1 MKIKT
6 YRAKGYMALSL
17 TIKIKDKTEM
27 LSFGHGSY
35 SPKLFA
41 SLRTS
46 NKELQAALEKHRAYG
61 KLFFLENTEYVSEP
75 APVKKEEKLLD
86 KPLEF
91 NNFNELRDYLI
102 KEHGRAPITVS
113 TLAKATREMEKL
125 NLKFT
130 IK

>member
-1 MKIKT
+1 MS
-6 YRAKGYMALSL
+6 LSL
-17 TIKIKDKTEM
+17 TVTMKGKTEV

-35 SPKLFA
+35 SPRLYA

-46 NKELQAALEKHRAYG
+46 NEALQKALEKHPSFN
-61 KLFFLENTEYVSEP
+61 KLFFLEETQYVAEP
-75 APVKKEEKLLD
+75 KPVTPAVE

-102 KEHGRAPITVS
+102 KEHHKAPITVS
-113 TLAKATREMEKL
+113 TMAKADKEMQKL
-125 NLKFT
+125 GLKYT

>member
-6 YRAKGYMALSL
+6 YRAKGYMSLSL
-17 TIKIKDKTEM
+17 TVTIKGKTEV

-35 SPKLFA
+35 SPRLFA

-46 NKELQAALEKHRAYG
+46 NETIQKALEKHPSYN
-61 KLFFLENTEYVSEP
+61 KLFFLEDTKYVSEP
-75 APVKKEEKLLD
+75 KPVKVEEN

-102 KEHGRAPITVS
+102 KEHSKAPITVS
-113 TLAKATREMEKL
+113 TLAKADKEMQKL
-125 NLKFT
+125 NLKYE

>member
-6 YRAKGYMALSL
+6 YRAKGYMALCVPVTLNGRS
-17 TIKIKDKTEM
+17 EM
-27 LSFGHGSY
+27 IQFGHGSY
-35 SPKLFA
+35 SPRMFA

-46 NKELQAALEKHRAYG
+46 NEELQKVLDKHPLNG
-61 KLFFLENTEYVSEP
+61 KFFFLEDTQYVAEP
-75 APVKKEEKLLD
+75 KPVQNED

-102 KEHGRAPITVS
+102 KEHDRAAITVS
-113 TLAKATREMEKL
+113 TMAKADKEMQKL
-125 NLKFT
+125 GLKYI

>member
-1 MKIKT
+1 M
-6 YRAKGYMALSL
+6 SL
-17 TIKIKDKTEM
+17 TLPVNIKGKTEM

-35 SPKLFA
+35 SPRMFA

-46 NKELQAALEKHRAYG
+46 DEALQKVLDKHPSNG
-61 KLFFLENTEYVSEP
+61 KLFFLEDTQYVAEP
-75 APVKKEEKLLD
+75 APKKVIED

-102 KEHGRAPITVS
+102 REHKKAPITVS
-113 TLAKATREMEKL
+113 TMAKADKEMQKL
-125 NLKFT
+125 GLKYI